1 MEVPWGRDVW
11 AKSYWMVGMAR
22 RVDKGILGSLEEEVW
37 LEGFWNVEIQMRWKK
52 NLRLI

>member
-37 LEGFWNVEIQMRWKK
+37 LEIQMRWKK